1 MANKGS
7 ASFKIAVVQATP
19 VFLDR
24 EATVN
29 KACDLIERAGRAGA
43 RLIVLPESFIPTY
56 PDWVWAIPPG
66 EEGAL
71 SDLYAEFLAQSV
83 DIPGPATEALAL
95 AARRAGACVA
105 IGLSERNTEASGI
118 SLYNTLLYLGP
129 DGQ

>member
-1 MANKGS
+1 MSSKGN
-7 ASFKIAVVQATP
+7 ASFKVAVIQATP

-24 EATVN
+24 AGTVN
-29 KACDLIERAGRAGA
+29 KACDLIEQAGRAGA

-56 PDWVWAIPPG
+56 PDWVWAIPAG

-83 DIPGPATEALAL
+83 EIPGPATEALCL

-105 IGLSERNTEASGI
+105 VGVSERNSEASGARAAPP
-118 SLYNTLLYLGP
+118 SRAFS
-129 DGQ
+129 